1 MARKS
6 RAVRKPTTTA
16 ADAQRYAAIE
26 KTAAEIS
33 LTAAK
38 LKKNPKLKARESLP
52 AHLVTLQSHML
63 ALAPKKEDGTANQTE
78 KIDLDDFFSG
88 VARSL
93 ISAQNQLDQQSADY
107 LASTSGK
114 EHILPS
120 VFRIPRLTAE
130 VKFAVEKATSTGVN
144 LFFFKDITTDQA
156 SNQQSVQFDIVS
168 APPPP
173 DLPRSPVMVSI
184 ILGASVRQ
192 AVLTKISQ
200 APWTAATAPA
210 VLIYQL
216 RNGEYLLLFA
226 DATSIGLWYANTND
240 GGSGSAIRAFSP
252 ATADLAP
259 FRTAVQTLG
268 TAQAKFLGS

>member
-6 RAVRKPTTTA
+6 GAGRKPKKPA

-26 KTAAEIS
+26 KTAAEIRLS
-33 LTAAK
+33 AAK
-38 LKKNPKLKARESLP
+38 LKKNPRLKERKTLP
-52 AHLVTLQSHML
+52 AHVVTLQSHML
-63 ALAPKKEDGTANQTE
+63 ALGKKEDGTTNQTE
-78 KIDLDDFFSG
+78 RIDLDDFFSG

-93 ISAQNQLDQQSADY
+93 INAQNQLDQQSADY

-156 SNQQSVQFDIVS
+156 SNQQSVQFEIVS

-184 ILGASVRQ
+184 ILGSSARQ
-192 AVLTKISQ
+192 AVLLKIPQ
-200 APWTAATAPA
+200 PPWTAATARA
-210 VLIYQL
+210 VLIYQV

-226 DATSIGLWYANTND
+226 DATNVGLWYANTND

-252 ATADLAP
+252 ATTDLAA

-268 TAQAKFLGS
+268 SLQAKFLGR